1 MWVSWKLGKLSETAR
16 VEDVSIS
23 GAFIVSEKTVLV
35 GTRLELHFSLPE
47 GQVQVQ
53 AVVRN
58 VREGRGFGAEFVSM
72 RGKDFELMLAAIK
85 RLLG

>member
-1 MWVSWKLGKLSETAR
+1 MWVSWKLGQVGETAR
-16 VEDVSIS
+16 VEDLSIS
-23 GAFIVSEKTVLV
+23 GAFIASEKPLPV

-58 VREGRGFGAEFVSM
+58 ARQGRGFGVEFVSM
-72 RGKDFELMLAAIK
+72 RGRDFELMLTAIK